1 MTAMDTL
8 ALLCNLHAD
17 GPATLLRLRR
27 IGCESLASL
36 RRLEG
41 ATLVRELGW
50 PEATAQRFL
59 REGRL
64 LAERTEGP
72 LAGESE
78 DVFEL
83 ESELVE
89 ELDGSLD
96 EGEELEPEPEE
107 TCTEEAL
114 DEPLAEVGVAAL
126 LGAWREL
133 DRVSPPV
140 EPVEPAEFLIPRP
153 PPSAGDRR
161 LEELAL
167 EGLTPELVARLAGKG
182 VRTVLELCEA
192 GELELARALGLGL
205 TRVKRLQFQ
214 ARRALAQGLAA
225 PFTQAAAVPTQASPR
240 CEAARFETYNPPPAE
255 PFETAGPFA

>member
-17 GPATLLRLRR
+17 GPATLQRLRR
-27 IGCESLASL
+27 VGCESLAGL
-36 RRLEG
+36 RRLEPV
-41 ATLVRELGW
+41 ALVRELGW
-50 PEATAQRFL
+50 GEGQALRFL
-59 REGRL
+59 REARL

-72 LAGESE
+72 LSSEAEES
-78 DVFEL
+78 FEL
-83 ESELVE
+83 ESSLVE
-89 ELDGSLD
+89 ALDGGHD
-96 EGEELEPEPEE
+96 DAEEQAPEAELEPL
-107 TCTEEAL
+107 EEA
-114 DEPLAEVGVAAL
+114 PAEAPAEAGVEAL

-133 DRVSPPV
+133 DRVSPPRAPEDFV
-140 EPVEPAEFLIPRP
+140 IPRP
-153 PPSAGDRR
+153 PRARGDRR

-182 VRTVLELCEA
+182 VRTLVELCEV

-214 ARRALAQGLAA
+214 ARRVLAQELAA
-225 PFTQAAAVPTQASPR
+225 PAAEADSAQGATAS
-240 CEAARFETYNPPPAE
+240 RFEAYNPPPAE